1 LISALKKISIAVLVI
16 GIFVIALF
24 SMKIQHVKIE
34 GNSRVSDAELVAAIF
49 GDEMDKNALV
59 LYTKEKMGIHKKI
72 NYVNDYYI
80 SWESPFSIVIDV
92 HEKPSIAYVR
102 RDLKNVY
109 FDKDGIINDVTE
121 NKIGNIVEV
130 SGITFKSYE
139 KGQKIEARDMK
150 TVNAILNITNSLY
163 ENDLPARYL
172 DISRDGDISVFVGN
186 ITVVL
191 GDTKNM
197 EIKLQRLADIY
208 KEIKDLKGTL
218 YLSNARENMLDEQYI
233 FKKDE

>member
-1 LISALKKISIAVLVI
+1 MINAFKKIAIVVSVLGIFAIALIS
-16 GIFVIALF
+16 
-24 SMKIQHVKIE
+24 MRIQHVRVD
-34 GNSRVSDAELVAAIF
+34 GNVKLSDAEIVAEIF
-49 GDEMDKNALV
+49 EKDIYKNAIV
-59 LYTKEKMGIHKKI
+59 LFAKEKIGHHKKI

-80 SWESPFSIVIDV
+80 NWESPFSIVIDV

-109 FDKDGIINDVTE
+109 FDKDGIINEVTE
-121 NKIGNIVEV
+121 DKIGNIVEV

-163 ENDLPARYL
+163 DNDLPARYL
-172 DISRDGDISVFVGN
+172 DISKDGDISVFVGN

-197 EIKLQRLADIY
+197 EIKLQRLCDIY
-208 KEIKDLKGTL
+208 KEIADLKGTL
-218 YLSNARENMLDEQYI
+218 YLSNAKENMLDEQYI
-233 FKKDE
+233 FKKAE